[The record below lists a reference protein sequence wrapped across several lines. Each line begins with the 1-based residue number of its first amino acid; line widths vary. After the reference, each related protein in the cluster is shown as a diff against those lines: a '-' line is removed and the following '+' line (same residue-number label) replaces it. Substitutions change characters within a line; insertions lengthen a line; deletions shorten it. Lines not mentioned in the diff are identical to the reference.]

1 MGLYVSH
8 GNVYAQ
14 LDTGEVYPVNVTA
27 KNKLVRTEEVDSTS
41 VEYLSKPVQLPAD
54 AIGATMGD
62 LIRKFNLSED
72 HPIKFDEARHK
83 ETIGG
88 TDDSGSSAST
98 GSDNPPASKPRRG
111 RPKVKK
117 D

>member
-1 MGLYVSH
+1 MGLYVSN

-14 LDTGEVYPVNVTA
+14 LDNGEVYPVNVTA

-54 AIGATMGD
+54 AIGATMSD
-62 LIRKFNLSED
+62 LIRKFNLSEG
-72 HPIKFDEARHK
+72 HPIKFDEAKHK
-83 ETIGG
+83 AAIGG
-88 TDDSGSSAST
+88 ANDGGSDAST
-98 GSDNPPASKPRRG
+98 GSDNPHPVKPRRG